1 MINFPLGLLLRKKS
15 KSTLNSKAAISAPS
29 CMTTEDGMV
38 YLSEGKSV
46 RFGSLLMYVA
56 KVSVLTDM
64 STIKLPLQLIP
75 DLYTPRGTINF
86 LAFLS
91 ILYLDAY
98 PFVGTSPIGPAT

>member
-1 MINFPLGLLLRKKS
+1 
-15 KSTLNSKAAISAPS
+15 
-29 CMTTEDGMV
+29 MTTEDGMV

-86 LAFLS
+86 LTFLS
-91 ILYLDAY
+91 ILYWMHTLLLGHLQSVWQLDQLHKDRVLRLAC
-98 PFVGTSPIGPAT
+98 I